1 MGYLH
6 AIKIEAIGDATK
18 TTDDGVFRWCY
29 ARGFLSAAATVD
41 PDGIY
46 KDGLLTW
53 PEEMSA
59 SVDFRDGRASSSSQ
73 RYVLRADKAGA
84 LWAELMRFRHS
95 EVAELIAD
103 LPSSGASSLTIDVS
117 TAGLN
122 GTYFLEREAIKID
135 GGTQATIAGGFRYTV
150 ARAQIGTST
159 RAHPAGALDDKYI
172 YQTPH
177 VLAGRRVQLVRVS
190 LDASSAYG
198 ETVLW
203 SGVLRNITSPDG
215 GLSLEL
221 EVDSA
226 LQLVSDS
233 TILQDR
239 FQGRVAVA
247 TDQQQDLQ
255 IFHSGPNVI
264 PAGGSLL
271 AADQQALFRVGDHL
285 VKGDYSAFIP
295 PRGDAFYLQIDVVPR
310 RVFAGKSI
318 PADLTQ
324 LTDQAIREVFS
335 TRSDAPS
342 NAAVVADNTLPLSAH
357 PGKLILQLLTS
368 TPNSNS
374 AGPNGAYDMGVD
386 CLAGDVDESLVDV
399 AGIIS
404 WGDSIG
410 VEFNNLYVGLEEAP
424 VNLGAL
430 IQRLL
435 TPLLSALVQTSE
447 GLLTVVRLEDLA
459 PYGDTSSIVQS
470 QILSVGIAHDRN
482 LIDSVDKVSISFGHL
497 PGLDP
502 SKLTGRDAIKY
513 RRLPPGQ
520 HTSMELEVPGIQE
533 QDVVS
538 MLCSAL
544 IGRYHD
550 PIPIISMACQST
562 ADFEIG
568 AVVKL
573 THPFIFQ
580 GDATRGASAASA
592 LIISRREGFTDEE
605 HVLSYDMM
613 LVGLIHPRDGY
624 IAPSGTVAASPS
636 PTSSV
641 FTINPNDFTSAT
653 LGDDNPFILDVSG
666 FDVGDV
672 LELLD
677 QYGTPRATS
686 MTIQSIAGNQI
697 TLTGAATATPAAG
710 DIVRPARYAQ
720 SVQAQKDDWIY
731 VASASNLLGS
741 DLPKTYRT

>member
-29 ARGFLSAAATVD
+29 ARSFLANAATVD
-41 PDGIY
+41 PDTIY

-53 PEEMSA
+53 PEELSA
-59 SVDFRDGRASSSSQ
+59 DVDFRDGRASSSSQ
-73 RYVLRADKAGA
+73 KYSIRADKAGT
-84 LWAELMRFRHS
+84 LWAQLMRFRHS

-103 LPSSGASSLTIDVS
+103 ITHDAVSIDVS
-117 TAGLN
+117 ASGLD
-122 GTYFLEREAIKID
+122 GTYFLEREAIKIN
-135 GGTQATIAGGFRYTV
+135 GASQATISGGFRYTV
-150 ARAQIGTST
+150 ARAQIGTSG
-159 RAHPAGALDDKYI
+159 RAHAAGALDDKYI

-177 VLAGRRVQLVRVS
+177 VLAGRRVQLVRVD

-198 ETVLW
+198 EEVLW
-203 SGVLRNITSPDG
+203 SGVLRNVTSPDG
-215 GLSLEL
+215 GLTLDL

-226 LQLVSDS
+226 LQLVNDS

-239 FQGRVAVA
+239 FQGRVHLA
-247 TDQQQDLQ
+247 TDQLQDLQ
-255 IFHSGPNVI
+255 IYHVGPNVD
-264 PAGGSLL
+264 PAGGAGLVSDRQTLV
-271 AADQQALFRVGDHL
+271 RVGDHL
-285 VKGDYSAFIP
+285 VKGDYTEFIP
-295 PRGDAFYLQIDVVPR
+295 PRGDRLQLMIQVTPR
-310 RVFAGKSI
+310 RVFAGREL
-318 PADLTQ
+318 PEDLTQ
-324 LTDQAIREVFS
+324 LTDAAIREVYS
-335 TRSDAPS
+335 TRADAPS
-342 NAAVVADNTLPLSAH
+342 NAAPVADNTLPLSPH
-357 PGKLILQLLTS
+357 PGKLILQLLTT
-368 TPNSNS
+368 TPNGNS
-374 AGPNGAYDMGVD
+374 AGPNGSFDMGID
-386 CLAGDVDESLVDV
+386 CLAGDVDQSLVDL
-399 AGIIS
+399 AGIEA

-410 VEFNNLYVGLEEAP
+410 VEFNDLYIGLEEGP
-424 VNLGAL
+424 LKLGDL

-447 GLLTVVRLEDLA
+447 GKLTVVRLEDLA
-459 PYGDTSSIVQS
+459 PYGDTSAIVQS

-482 LIDSVDKVSISFGHL
+482 LIDSVDKVTISFGHL

-502 SKLTGRDAIKY
+502 SKITGRDAIKY

-520 HTSMELEVPGIQE
+520 HTSLELEVPGIQE

-538 MLCSAL
+538 MLCSSL

-550 PIPIISMACQST
+550 PIPIVSLVCQST

-592 LIISRREGFTDEE
+592 LIISRREGFSDEE
-605 HVLSYDMM
+605 HVIAYEMM
-613 LVGLIHPRDGY
+613 LVGIIHPRDGW

-641 FTINPNDFTSAT
+641 FTINANDYTSTT
-653 LGDDNPFILDVSG
+653 LGDDNPFVLDISG

-677 QYGTPRATS
+677 EFGTPRATN

-697 TLTGAATATPAAG
+697 TLTGAASATPAAG

-720 SVQAQKDDWIY
+720 SIQAQKDDWIY